1 MTIKYS
7 KGHLIAPLFGIIR
20 NKTFVES
27 TKIFKGGRKT
37 MNKKVISLVLALVMV
52 LGTFTSVFAEPVAN
66 APKKEAPKKEE
77 TKKEAPKDGEKVE
90 KIVGK
95 DNKIQYIIDKK
106 FVEGYEDGSMGY
118 DKNITRAEITRLL
131 VLANGNEDLAKS
143 LQGAMKIYTDVDT
156 KHWANGV
163 ISVGTT
169 RPSAANGIAML
180 AGYPDKSF
188 KPERNVT
195 YAELAKMLVV
205 LVKKD
210 LTADMV
216 KNAIWAT
223 SWMLWAKELGILE
236 DVTIANSN
244 DFATRADAFTMVYNA
259 LYCMKYFQ
267 RTPVGETMGII
278 SQLKNN
284 ELTLNQGDKAKTVK
298 ITNDTVFV
306 LYNQGNTLDVN
317 ANTRKNVKTIAERT
331 VKVSAIN
338 NPSYYYGSLV
348 RVISNEKGEV
358 THILELG
365 NPRFLAIGHNYTE
378 KWEHHNVTDYKIDPN
393 KRWRGVA
400 DATVETSVGR
410 ELILNDNIKGRE
422 GVAAKINYK
431 NGSAKTIS
439 FVNGKFARIP
449 VNETEGKDKKGGVE
463 RYQNNFVPFSDNSI
477 LNEVRLTSKTRYYVA
492 DVRRNQ
498 LTEVKDVDEAIRIL
512 GNTTSSNWFFDVY
525 AGYDSYGNRER
536 HETAANTYLKG
547 YNEAKVVV
555 FNAVQRDNNGAT
567 MLRVK
572 NETNLKYGITFE
584 NTKGEVVDYNA
595 ETYRNYFPFNFNT
608 KNDSAKLDVVEY
620 SVNSAFGIEAE
631 MMIDHSNT
639 GRYPIVKVVDIDG
652 RWIQVEDINGSTAS
666 LYIDTDADIF
676 LEGQLKVGRLIQFH
690 TLADNEK
697 VNKVNDNNVVDIV
710 SVMPDR
716 YEGGLK
722 GTLDRVVESNLWNQ
736 VAGKVL
742 HVNDVTE
749 YGAQYHKVIVNI
761 DRNLYD
767 GDAYFNRD
775 FFRLNNTEALR
786 LIKWLEAGNTDKYF
800 RFKIDRKY
808 ANDLRPEIYDIEVLV
823 KDDVTKEENWVKINT
838 ITKYD
843 PAPKAPTVAE
853 VKTLITT
860 AAGKYNPDKVNN
872 VNLAQ
877 AKLDV
882 AEIDAAIAKLPTLED
897 KAIFAEDKAPY
908 GTNLKAIKDQI
919 KALELKNEV
928 APVKAEYDKLPAVA
942 DVTET
947 KITEQNQVNE
957 LATKYNAVANAYNA
971 LSADAKAIQDGKD
984 LKKFL
989 NDYETAITTVD
1000 GKIETGSPVTPAL
1013 VKAN

>member
-1 MTIKYS
+1 
-7 KGHLIAPLFGIIR
+7 
-20 NKTFVES
+20 
-27 TKIFKGGRKT
+27 

-52 LGTFTSVFAEPVAN
+52 LGTFTSVFATEKTEEPA
-66 APKKEAPKKEE
+66 KKDAKVEE
-77 TKKEAPKDGEKVE
+77 TKKETPKAGEKVE
-90 KIVGK
+90 KVVGK

-106 FVEGYEDGSMGY
+106 FVQGYEDGSMGY

-143 LQGAMKIYTDVDT
+143 LQGSMKLYTDVDT

-169 RPSAANGIAML
+169 RPSNANKIAML
-180 AGYPDKSF
+180 AGYPDRSF
-188 KPERNVT
+188 KPDRNVT

-210 LTADMV
+210 LTEDMV
-216 KNAIWAT
+216 KNAKWAT
-223 SWMLWAKELGILE
+223 SWMLWAKELGILD
-236 DVTIANSN
+236 DVDVKDSN
-244 DFATRADAFTMVYNA
+244 AFATRADAFTMVYNA
-259 LYCMKYFQ
+259 LYVMEYFQ

-317 ANTRKNVKTIAERT
+317 TNTKNNVKTIAERT

-348 RVISNEKGEV
+348 RVISNDKGEV

-393 KRWRGVA
+393 ERWRGVA

-410 ELILNDNIKGRE
+410 ELILNENIKGRE

-463 RYQNNFVPFSDNSI
+463 RYQNNFVPFSNNSI

-525 AGYDSYGNRER
+525 AGYDSYDNRAE
-536 HETAANTYLKG
+536 HETAKNTYLKG

-608 KNDSAKLDVVEY
+608 RNDSAKLDVVEY
-620 SVNSAFGIEAE
+620 SVNNAFGIEAE
-631 MMIDHSNT
+631 MMIDHSKT
-639 GRYPIVKVVDIDG
+639 SRYPIVEVVDMDG
-652 RWIQVEDINGSTAS
+652 RWIKVKDANGSTAS

-676 LEGQLKVGRLIQFH
+676 LEGQLKVGKLIQFH
-690 TLADNEK
+690 TLADNLLSYKENK
-697 VNKVNDNNVVDIV
+697 DVQRDYKVNDTNVIDIV

-736 VAGKVL
+736 VAGRVKEL
-742 HVNDVTE
+742 KDVTE
-749 YGAQYHKVIVNI
+749 YGAQYHKVIINV
-761 DRNLYD
+761 DRDLYD
-767 GDAYFNRD
+767 GDAYYNRD
-775 FFRLNNTEALR
+775 FFKLNNTEALR
-786 LIKWLEAGNTDKYF
+786 LINWLKDGNLNKTF
-800 RFKIDRKY
+800 RFKLDRTERH
-808 ANDLRPEIYDIEVLV
+808 DRIEMYDIEVLV
-823 KDDVTKEENWVKINT
+823 GENWVKLNT
-838 ITKYD
+838 IPKYD

-853 VKTLITT
+853 VKALITT
-860 AAGKYNPDKVNN
+860 ADAKYNPNKVDAT
-872 VNLAQ
+872 NLAQ

-882 AEIDAAIAKLPTLED
+882 AEVDAKISKLPTLED
-897 KAIFAEDKAPY
+897 KATFDDTIAPY
-908 GTNLKAIKDQI
+908 GTALKALKDQI
-919 KALELKNEV
+919 KAQDLKNEV
-928 APVKAEYDKLPAVA
+928 ATVKAEYDKLPAVA
-942 DVTET
+942 DVINT
-947 KITEQNQVNE
+947 KLTEQSQINE

-971 LSADAKAIQDGKD
+971 LSPAAKGIAEATA
-984 LKKFL
+984 LKGL
-989 NDYETAITTVD
+989 INAYETAISTVD
-1000 GKIETGSPVTPAL
+1000 GQIESTSPVTPAL
-1013 VKAN
+1013 VKAI